1 MPRAP
6 RPLESFAPKLL
17 SMLIEASIKP
27 LELFAE
33 ADRASPRVLPKGA
46 PATPCRAKSRHSV
59 VEFSS
64 PAAAARFRGF
74 IYLVHELHEL
84 RRSLKFFSHPSAHDV
99 YRVRISLSDE
109 RGSVRIRSHD
119 ITLDEI
125 LSGAGGFNSS
135 VNTLP
140 DLVMPFDDPLN
151 PELALLAP
159 QLEGDDEDVH

>member
-1 MPRAP
+1 MTRAP

-27 LELFAE
+27 IELFA
-33 ADRASPRVLPKGA
+33 DPSGASPRVLPKGA
-46 PATPCRAKSRHSV
+46 PATPCRTKSRHSV
-59 VEFSS
+59 VEFTS

-125 LSGAGGFNSS
+125 LSGAGASPRGPSPFDSI
-135 VNTLP
+135 
-140 DLVMPFDDPLN
+140 DIVMPFDDPLN
-151 PELALLAP
+151 PPTAP
-159 QLEGDDEDVH
+159 SFEEGDEDVH

>member
-27 LELFAE
+27 IELFAE

-151 PELALLAP
+151 PTMAP
-159 QLEGDDEDVH
+159 NYPEEGDEPDVH

>member
-151 PELALLAP
+151 PSLAP
-159 QLEGDDEDVH
+159 SFEEGDEDVH

>member
-27 LELFAE
+27 LELFA
-33 ADRASPRVLPKGA
+33 DPSGASPRVLPKGA

-151 PELALLAP
+151 PTMAP
-159 QLEGDDEDVH
+159 NYPEEGDEPDVH

>member
-151 PELALLAP
+151 PTMAP
-159 QLEGDDEDVH
+159 NYPEEGDEPDVH

>member
-1 MPRAP
+1 
-6 RPLESFAPKLL
+6 
-17 SMLIEASIKP
+17 
-27 LELFAE
+27 
-33 ADRASPRVLPKGA
+33 
-46 PATPCRAKSRHSV
+46 V

-140 DLVMPFDDPLN
+140 DLDIPFDDPLN
-151 PELALLAP
+151 PELASLALAQP
-159 QLEGDDEDVH
+159 EGDDDVH

>member
-59 VEFSS
+59 VEFTS

-151 PELALLAP
+151 PTMAP
-159 QLEGDDEDVH
+159 NYPEEGDEPDVH